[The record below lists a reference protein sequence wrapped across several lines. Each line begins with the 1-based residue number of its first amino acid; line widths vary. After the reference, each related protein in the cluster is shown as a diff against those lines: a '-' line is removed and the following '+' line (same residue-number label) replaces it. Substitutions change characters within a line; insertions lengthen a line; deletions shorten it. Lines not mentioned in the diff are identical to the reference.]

1 MPKNQ
6 GSTDLQLFALRLA
19 QFLEV
24 VIQAQLR
31 ELVLQVD
38 PKVHVL
44 DRVDDDVDELHAG
57 HHELD
62 VEHIKVHKVLHERL
76 EAVLVAAN
84 VLEAVEGAEDDLVTA
99 FDQADGGQQLQHQR
113 LGAQALVVE
122 AERDA
127 RDGRVVS
134 NHQIEAVLVVHDG
147 AQAHD

>member
-57 HHELD
+57 HHELNLELLGVGEERD
-62 VEHIKVHKVLHERL
+62 QRL
-76 EAVLVAAN
+76 EPV
-84 VLEAVEGAEDDLVTA
+84 G
-99 FDQADGGQQLQHQR
+99 F
-113 LGAQALVVE
+113 
-122 AERDA
+122 
-127 RDGRVVS
+127 
-134 NHQIEAVLVVHDG
+134 
-147 AQAHD
+147 AHLLKNIISLKILICYHYKSHSLRFQKQTCL